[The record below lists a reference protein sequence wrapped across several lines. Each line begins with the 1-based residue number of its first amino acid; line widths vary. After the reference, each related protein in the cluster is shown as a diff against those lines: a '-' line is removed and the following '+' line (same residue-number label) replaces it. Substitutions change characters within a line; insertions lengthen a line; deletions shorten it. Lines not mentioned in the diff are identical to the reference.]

1 MLSFYLSL
9 ADTPEDK
16 DKIRGIY
23 EKYHDLMMAVAVRF
37 FDDRHDAEDA
47 VHQAFLTIIKNL
59 ERISRV
65 DCPETRRFCVIIT
78 RSRCLDMLRSRKRDF
93 SVENTDSVV
102 LNSTDPVDDSLLFE
116 AETPLQKA
124 LQRVNERYREV
135 LYWRYVDGFKT
146 KDIARML
153 GIKEDA
159 AQKLIWRAKEAVK
172 KAYEEDN
179 DE

>member
-59 ERISRV
+59 EKISRV

-78 RSRCLDMLRSRKRDF
+78 RSRCLDRGCIIWI
-93 SVENTDSVV
+93 E
-102 LNSTDPVDDSLLFE
+102 LF
-116 AETPLQKA
+116 A
-124 LQRVNERYREV
+124 V
-135 LYWRYVDGFKT
+135 LYTSSTLKRCVLLKFSP
-146 KDIARML
+146 DI
-153 GIKEDA
+153 E
-159 AQKLIWRAKEAVK
+159 
-172 KAYEEDN
+172 
-179 DE
+179 

>member
-47 VHQAFLTIIKNL
+47 VHQAFLTVIKNL
-59 ERISRV
+59 EKISRV

-93 SVENTDSVV
+93 SVENTDSVE
-102 LNSTDPVDDSLLFE
+102 LNSTAPVDDSLLFE

-124 LQRVNERYREV
+124 LQKSLPDHINESPDLLIPESPFMHCPFFFMAYHLPAV
-135 LYWRYVDGFKT
+135 FK
-146 KDIARML
+146 
-153 GIKEDA
+153 
-159 AQKLIWRAKEAVK
+159 
-172 KAYEEDN
+172 
-179 DE
+179 